1 MSRKLMVPFLTEW
14 LVKNGIDPVSID
26 RMNGASL
33 EIFYKAIRKGYLI
46 EVSAGQ
52 PVIIKLT
59 REGLKYLQEQQI

>member
-14 LVKNGIDPVSID
+14 LVKHGTNPTSLDDIGVVT
-26 RMNGASL
+26 L